1 MVHFADVLSQVGT
14 DTGSQDTLHSVRVN
28 TAGWDSWLKP
38 GLDAKAPTASSFYL
52 DLENIVDEPE
62 VEEEPQTVA
71 TPFREDILHSP
82 YAGPVAGALPD
93 DQPQQIAPPID
104 LSNELAHDRLQL
116 MSEPDLRAL
125 RRRLARRVHPDVP
138 TADCPDAAAM
148 VRVNVAIDD
157 ALRERRLRAP
167 RR

>member
-1 MVHFADVLSQVGT
+1 MVHFADVLSQVST
-14 DTGSQDTLHSVRVN
+14 DTGSEDTLHSVRVN
-28 TAGWDSWLKP
+28 TAGWDSWLKAE
-38 GLDAKAPTASSFYL
+38 LDVKAPAASSFYL
-52 DLENIVDEPE
+52 DLENIVDEPD
-62 VEEEPQTVA
+62 VEEELEAAA

-82 YAGPVAGALPD
+82 YAGPVAEPLAD
-93 DQPQQIAPPID
+93 DRPRETAPPID
-104 LSNELAHDRLQL
+104 LSNELAHERLQL
-116 MSEPDLRAL
+116 LSEPDLRAL

-157 ALRERRLRAP
+157 ALRERRLRVP